1 MIKVMFICYGNICR
15 STMAEFL
22 FKELVKE
29 KGQEQNFIIQSS
41 ATSREEIGSPVHYG
55 TKAILNARGIDC
67 SKKRAVQLTYADY
80 DKYDY
85 FIYMDEL
92 NKRGISKIFGQDKME
107 KCYRLLDFTSS
118 PRDVADP
125 WWTGDFNATEVD
137 VVNGLN
143 GFYKFL
149 QKQKII

>member
-1 MIKVMFICYGNICR
+1 MVKVMFICYGNICR

-41 ATSREEIGSPVHYG
+41 ATSREEIGNPVHYG
-55 TKAILNARGIDC
+55 TKAILNAKGIDC
-67 SKKRAVQLTYADY
+67 SGKRAVQLTKEDY
-80 DKYDY
+80 EKYDF
-85 FIYMDEL
+85 FIYMDAL
-92 NKRGISKIFGQDKME
+92 NKRDITRIFGENKMD

-118 PRDVADP
+118 PQDVADP
-125 WWTGDFNATEVD
+125 WWTGDFNATYTD

-143 GFYKFL
+143 GFYKFIE
-149 QKQKII
+149 KQNLI